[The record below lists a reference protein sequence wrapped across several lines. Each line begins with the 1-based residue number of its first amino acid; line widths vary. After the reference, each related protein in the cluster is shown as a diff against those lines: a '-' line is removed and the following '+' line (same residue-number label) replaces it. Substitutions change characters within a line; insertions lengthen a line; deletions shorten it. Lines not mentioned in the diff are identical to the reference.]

1 MRRNIFEVKN
11 VNKGLFYLFCKG
23 LRSGPA
29 QNKTINA
36 NTPQKKT
43 VRKLWLQMKTL
54 KQILHHLKQIYITT
68 PPKFH
73 QP

>member
-11 VNKGLFYLFCKG
+11 VNKGLFYLSCKG

-54 KQILHHLKQIYITT
+54 SRLAQIVLAVFKAKYCEICAD
-68 PPKFH
+68 
-73 QP
+73 